1 MTKKLYISRWL
12 IFLCG
17 CAFLYLLY
25 AFYTGGLFDEVIDIF
40 LK

>member
-1 MTKKLYISRWL
+1 MTKKLYISRWI

-17 CAFLYLLY
+17 LAGIYMFY
-25 AFYTGGLFDEVIDIF
+25 AFYTGGLFDGVIDLF